1 MQKFGSIDLKLLLIV
16 LSAVMFAACI
26 NKVAKTP
33 VPMTADEP
41 APIVPARET
50 KSDFATFSHK
60 VPEHK
65 QFECISCHRREGS
78 SRELEYAGHD
88 ACIGCHINQFINP
101 ERAMCNIC
109 HKELV
114 SDPPPTKPF
123 PTKFKEGFNMRFDHA
138 KHERGAGRPRDGCNA
153 CHKPAGAGMTIPAS
167 ITAHASCYGCHT
179 AESKLNS
186 CGVCHQLAPYSR
198 TPQSRYVFK
207 SVFRHSDHSARQGVS
222 CNECHN
228 VVAGAGQG
236 RQVTNP
242 VPVQHKSVGGV
253 SCRTCHNDQR
263 AFGEAN
269 FANCAKCH
277 KGSGFDMLP
286 GSPF

>member
-1 MQKFGSIDLKLLLIV
+1 MLTVLAIALL
-16 LSAVMFAACI
+16 AASCLT
-26 NKVAKTP
+26 KAAKAP
-33 VPMTADEP
+33 VPLTAADP

-50 KSDFATFSHK
+50 KTDFATFSHK

-88 ACIGCHINQFINP
+88 ACIGCHLNQFINP

-109 HKELV
+109 HKELE
-114 SDPPPTKPF
+114 SDPPPTKAF

-138 KHERGAGRPRDGCNA
+138 KHDDGAGRPRDGCNA
-153 CHKPAGAGMTIPAS
+153 CHKPAGPGMTIPAS
-167 ITAHASCYGCHT
+167 ITAHSNCYGCHT

-186 CGVCHQLAPYSR
+186 CGVCHQMAPYNR

-207 SVFRHSDHSARQGVS
+207 SVFRHSDHSSRQGVS

-228 VVAGAGQG
+228 VIAGAGQG

-242 VPVQHKSVGGV
+242 VAVQHKSVGGV